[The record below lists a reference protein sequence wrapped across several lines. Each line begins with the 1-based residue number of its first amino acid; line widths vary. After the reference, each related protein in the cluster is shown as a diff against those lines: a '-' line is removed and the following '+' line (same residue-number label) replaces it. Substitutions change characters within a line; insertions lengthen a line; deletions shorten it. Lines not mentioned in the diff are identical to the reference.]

1 MWQSGI
7 VKEYARE
14 DQFITHNFDF
24 EWKGYSYG
32 VQPMVDH
39 VHAARA
45 LTVAGCDIYHPTQ
58 DYLTGTEIAFGGDL
72 TRSLK
77 KDNYFVLETEAQG
90 FPQWTPYDGQL
101 RLQAF
106 SHLASGAN
114 MVEYWHWHSIHN
126 SFETYWKGL
135 LSHDFKENET
145 YRAAK
150 QIGREFA
157 GLGPHLINLKKH
169 NRVALLL
176 SNESLTA
183 LDWFPIR
190 ENEDGS
196 KFRYNDVVRYIYD
209 ALYEMNVECD
219 ILWPES
225 EELSD
230 YDLLILPAL
239 YTADEK
245 LLLRIADYV
254 EQGGHLLATF
264 KTAFTDENVKVYSDV
279 QPHILNRC
287 FGVSY
292 SHFTYPN
299 HLQLA
304 TDHYSCGE
312 KEVRGFLELLNVE
325 QNGVQ
330 VLATYDH
337 PSWGRFAAV
346 TCNTCGKG
354 TATYLGCQTTK
365 AMLKE
370 ILRDTLNDAGIADT
384 ADRPEFPVIIRT
396 GINQFGKEIIY
407 YLNYSP
413 KEQIVTY
420 QGIDGVELFGDT
432 PVKEGETLHI
442 PAWDLKIIER

>member
-1 MWQSGI
+1 
-7 VKEYARE
+7 
-14 DQFITHNFDF
+14 
-24 EWKGYSYG
+24 
-32 VQPMVDH
+32 
-39 VHAARA
+39 
-45 LTVAGCDIYHPTQ
+45 
-58 DYLTGTEIAFGGDL
+58 
-72 TRSLK
+72 
-77 KDNYFVLETEAQG
+77 
-90 FPQWTPYDGQL
+90 
-101 RLQAF
+101 
-106 SHLASGAN
+106 

-245 LLLRIADYV
+245 LLRRIADYV

-304 TDHYSCGE
+304 TDHYSCKE

-325 QNGVQ
+325 QNSVQ

-346 TCNTCGKG
+346 TRNTCGKG

-370 ILRDTLNDAGIADT
+370 ILLDTLNDAGIAD
-384 ADRPEFPVIIRT
+384 ASGRPEFPVIIRT

-407 YLNYSP
+407 YLNYST

-420 QGIDGVELFGDT
+420 RGIDGVELFGDT
-432 PVKEGETLHI
+432 PVKEGETVHI

>member
-245 LLLRIADYV
+245 LLRRIADYV

-304 TDHYSCGE
+304 TDHYSCKE

-325 QNGVQ
+325 QNSVQ

-346 TCNTCGKG
+346 TRNTCGKG

-370 ILRDTLNDAGIADT
+370 ILLDTLNDAGIAD
-384 ADRPEFPVIIRT
+384 ASGRPEFPVIIRI
-396 GINQFGKEIIY
+396 GINQFGKEIVY

-432 PVKEGETLHI
+432 PVKEGETVHI